1 MTSFILKEVVNSNI
15 EQELSEIGFDESYRT
30 SAADKFRYKNI
41 KIFNLTHT
49 QANIIKQTAL
59 SAGADCGTHRGVITA
74 NAELS
79 DVLLGGSV
87 SQLNKIAEKLKNQ
100 PFSLNKLSEQIQT
113 FITQQTQRKTK
124 LAGILN
130 ITPDSFS
137 DGGKYLEPKNAEK
150 HLIQLIEDGADI
162 IDIGAESTKPGAVDI
177 EPDEQINR
185 LKPIL
190 TFIQQENIKT
200 PISIDTRSSVVAD
213 FVLNNGA
220 SIINDVSGFDYDIK
234 IAETAAKYGATVI
247 IQHSKGTPQDMQK
260 NPEYKNV
267 IEEIFFSLKN
277 KTEYAE
283 SIGIKNIIIDP
294 GIGFGKTKEN
304 NFEILNRAEEF
315 YSLGYPVMI
324 GVSRKSLL
332 GIKEDNNDLKD
343 SLSLAISYPLIQKG
357 VDYLRVHNVK
367 LHKALLD
374 SLNV

>member
-74 NAELS
+74 SEEQS